1 MSGLWPHQVRAMRQV
16 LNRLTANN
24 GGAAIEARMGGG
36 KTRAALAALQAVG
49 AERIIVVAPKTVAA
63 DVWPRECEAFGG
75 PWPVVDLAS
84 GTGAKRAALAATL
97 RGSWL
102 AAMNYEALLI
112 GPLREALIHA
122 SPDAI
127 VFDEIHRVSNHVGAQ
142 MREARTLAAFCPF
155 KLGLTG
161 TPFSNSRGPLGLW
174 AYYQCL
180 APDLMPSRFTAFRS
194 YITQAC
200 SRPESSG
207 ARPVSRDGRLEYYRY
222 RNLDWHKRAWQRLA
236 WVVPEAPQ
244 VDALPPP
251 IDIVRQVV
259 LEPKAK
265 KIYRQLE
272 RQHAVSLET
281 GELLTAPNVLARMT
295 RLQQLTGGHFVNDDG
310 PQGIMSTAKRSAL
323 EDILKDVSE
332 PVVVF
337 ARFRHEIEEVWTACD
352 AADRPCYELSGRANN
367 LEAWRRQCRSD
378 RLPVLAVQIQS
389 GSEGISLTEASLAV
403 FWSTTYSRLTFDQ
416 ARARL
421 QRPGQRHQVRF
432 VTLEASNT
440 IDEAIAEALR
450 QRLDFVQALSK
461 GIVQWPRLA

>member
-1 MSGLWPHQVRAMRQV
+1 MVADLWPHQDRAMRQV

-84 GTGAKRAALAATL
+84 GTGAKRADRAATL

-112 GPLREALIHA
+112 DPLREALLQA
-122 SPDAI
+122 KPDAI
-127 VFDEIHRVSNHVGAQ
+127 VFDEVHRVSSHVGAQ
-142 MREARTLAAFCPF
+142 TRQAMKLAAVCTYR
-155 KLGLTG
+155 LGLTG

-194 YITQAC
+194 YVTEGC
-200 SRPESSG
+200 RPHESSG

-259 LEPKAK
+259 LEPKALK
-265 KIYRQLE
+265 VYRQLE
-272 RQHAVSLET
+272 RQHAVALET

-295 RLQQLTGGHFVNDDG
+295 RLQQITGGWLPDEVG
-310 PQGIMSTAKRSAL
+310 EGSVVSKAKRAAL

-337 ARFRHEIEEVWTACD
+337 ARFRHEIEEVWAACD
-352 AADRPCYELSGRANN
+352 TADRPCYELSGRSNN

-403 FWSTTYSRLTFDQ
+403 YWSTTYSRLTYDQ
-416 ARARL
+416 SRARL
-421 QRPGQRHQVRF
+421 QRPGQTKQVRF
-432 VTLEASNT
+432 MHLQCAGT
-440 IDEAIAEALR
+440 IDEAISEALAS
-450 QRLDFVQALSK
+450 RLDFVTALAQGVVK
-461 GIVQWPRLA
+461 WPR